1 MKPPIGPRDVH
12 VVVNTA
18 SDLAKCFVP
27 GEAEPRWVVPCRNEG
42 VAGPG
47 WDRPFGDTPPGLYR
61 VVAVEYIP
69 ADDPGSA
76 AYGPVY
82 LWLQEMEGQESAVGR
97 AGIGWHGGGS
107 GLTDPLAPRQ
117 GWMATQGCLRSQN
130 EDLLLRVAPTVNYTI
145 ARGGAVW
152 LTVSRDK

>member
-1 MKPPIGPRDVH
+1 MRPDLGPHDVH
-12 VVVNTA
+12 IVVNTV

-47 WDRPFGDTPPGLYR
+47 WDRPYGDTPPGLWEVVR
-61 VVAVEYIP
+61 VEEIP
-69 ADDPGSA
+69 PGDPDIN

-82 LWLQEMEGQESAVGR
+82 LWLQELEGQAASVGR

-107 GLTDPLAPRQ
+107 GLPAPLAPRQ
-117 GWMATQGCLRSQN
+117 GWQVTHGCLRSQN
-130 EDLLLRVAPTVNYTI
+130 VDLTMRVVPTVRYTH
-145 ARGGAVW
+145 ARGGRVW
-152 LTVSRDK
+152 LTVSRDQ